1 VSRPVRVARGLAAL
15 TVLVVLVVGVP
26 WALATF
32 IGWPLPHALPAWSQL
47 HAGLTADAI
56 PNRVL
61 LDVLACVCWLAWAVL
76 SASVV
81 TEAAAA
87 MRGRSA
93 PRLWLAGPAQPL
105 AAHLVAAIALA
116 LLVLPRPAEPA
127 RPALAATLPAAT
139 AAVMFSAGSTGSPTA
154 PGAMS
159 VGIPASDAVPD
170 ASTVTR
176 PYLVQR
182 GDTLWGIATRE
193 LGDPYRWPE
202 IFEINRDRP
211 QPDGRALTDPNRIW
225 PGWTLLIPA
234 AVAPPSPPPLTA
246 PTPAPVR
253 QPPGTIG
260 AVPTLPPRVAAHAAP
275 APRASGPEES
285 HRPAATTI
293 QLDSGSLLA
302 ASFAAGVLATLGLG
316 RLRRRRS
323 YRPAAPQPGRCLD
336 PAPLGPTLRRL
347 ATQIRH
353 DDPLHLAPDGVQDG
367 VDGDA
372 RPERSATPALLEIG
386 IRGDAPVHLDL
397 TRWSRLTLT
406 GPATESV
413 ARAWVAA
420 LVLAARPGDVE
431 ILTTEPL
438 AHRLVPGLSNA
449 AAVRCTPTND
459 ILLAELTA
467 VVIGR
472 TRRLTDAELPDA
484 ATYRQRHPED
494 PFPLI
499 VTLLGDVSDEAV
511 GRWQAATPDASR
523 LHIVT
528 ISLGEPGFGASC
540 IQVGA
545 DGTVAGATPAEL
557 AEQLAAARL
566 FTMTQA
572 DAAELLEPIARHH
585 LQAAAEEQ
593 ADEQTAGPG
602 PAPPRHGGMR
612 EPADQWPD
620 LPDLAA
626 TSPRPIEVSVL
637 GRSRISAHGQE
648 ITSRLR
654 GSAKELLT
662 WYLLRPDGAPAE
674 AAIDALWP
682 DVPPE
687 RGPERFWNALGNLR
701 SRLRDPHGGS
711 EIEVLA
717 KAGDH
722 YRPQAELL
730 AVDLWEFQQ
739 ALGQAA
745 HAQSDD
751 VTREALE
758 RAVSLYRGPFVDGAD
773 YLWVEPIREDL
784 HRRALDAHMRLA
796 ELRAESNQHEAAIE
810 VLEHA
815 IEVDPICEE
824 AYRRLI
830 ALQARLDRT
839 DAAQRAWRLLQGRL
853 AELEL
858 DPEPNT
864 EALVQQCGVHPRR
877 TAGLRLSVRSS
888 PVVPVR
894 RASP

>member
-26 WALATF
+26 WALVTF
-32 IGWPLPHALPAWSQL
+32 IGWPLPHALPGWSQL
-47 HAGLTADAI
+47 HAGLTANAI

-61 LDVLACVCWLAWAVL
+61 LDALACVCWLAWAVL
-76 SASVV
+76 ATSVA

-87 MRGRSA
+87 MRGRGA
-93 PRLWLAGPAQPL
+93 PRLPLAGPAQPL

-127 RPALAATLPAAT
+127 RPGLAATLPAA
-139 AAVMFSAGSTGSPTA
+139 AVVFSASSTGSPAA
-154 PGAMS
+154 PGALS
-159 VGIPASDAVPD
+159 VGAPASDPVPGG
-170 ASTVTR
+170 STVTQ

-202 IFEINRDRP
+202 IFELNRDHP

-234 AVAPPSPPPLTA
+234 AVAPPVPPPSTA
-246 PTPAPVR
+246 PTPAPIR
-253 QPPGTIG
+253 QPPATIRS
-260 AVPTLPPRVAAHAAP
+260 VPTLPPPPLASPNAP
-275 APRASGPEES
+275 APRAGAPAER
-285 HRPAATTI
+285 HRTAATAI
-293 QLDSGSLLA
+293 QLDSDSMLA
-302 ASFAAGVLATLGLG
+302 ASFAAGVLASLGLG
-316 RLRRRRS
+316 RLRRRRA
-323 YRPAAPQPGRCLD
+323 YRPAVPQPGRCLD

-347 ATQIRH
+347 ATQMRH
-353 DDPLHLAPDGVQDG
+353 DDPLGLDPDASPDGVLDS
-367 VDGDA
+367 VDGGA
-372 RPERSATPALLEIG
+372 GPERFATPALLEVG
-386 IRGDAPVHLDL
+386 VRGDAPVRLDL
-397 TRWSRLTLT
+397 TRWSGLTLT
-406 GPATESV
+406 GQAAKDV

-431 ILTTEPL
+431 LLTTELL
-438 AHRLVPGLSNA
+438 AHRLLPGLSDT

-459 ILLAELTA
+459 TLLVELSA

-472 TRRLTDAELPDA
+472 TRRLADAELPDA

-494 PFPLI
+494 PFPLL
-499 VTLLGDVSDEAV
+499 VTLIQHLPEEAV
-511 GRWQAATPDASR
+511 GRWQAATPDAAR
-523 LHIVT
+523 LHIAT
-528 ISLGEPGFGASC
+528 ISLGGPGSGGCC
-540 IQVGA
+540 IEVGA
-545 DGTVAGATPAEL
+545 DGTVVGATPAEL
-557 AEQLAAARL
+557 AEQLAGARL
-566 FTMTQA
+566 FAMTQA
-572 DAAELLEPIARHH
+572 DVAELLEPIARHH
-585 LQAAAEEQ
+585 LQAAAEEP
-593 ADEQTAGPG
+593 AVEQIAGPG
-602 PAPPRHGGMR
+602 PGPPRDGGMR
-612 EPADQWPD
+612 GAADPWPD

-626 TSPRPIEVSVL
+626 TSPRPIEVSLL
-637 GRSRISAHGQE
+637 GRGRISAHGQE

-711 EIEVLA
+711 EVEVLA

-722 YRPQAELL
+722 YRPQAKLL

-751 VTREALE
+751 VAREALE

-784 HRRALDAHMRLA
+784 HRRALDAHLRLA
-796 ELRAESNQHEAAIE
+796 ELHAQADHREVAIE
-810 VLEHA
+810 VLEHT

-839 DAAQRAWRLLQGRL
+839 DAAQRTWRLLQGRL
-853 AELEL
+853 AELDLE
-858 DPEPNT
+858 PEPIT
-864 EALVQQCGVHPRR
+864 VALYGQVV
-877 TAGLRLSVRSS
+877 TKVRE
-888 PVVPVR
+888 PVR
-894 RASP
+894 PR

>member
-26 WALATF
+26 WALVTF

-47 HAGLTADAI
+47 HAGLTANTI
-56 PNRVL
+56 PSRVL

-76 SASVV
+76 ATSVV
-81 TEAAAA
+81 TEVAAA

-127 RPALAATLPAAT
+127 RSALAATLPAAT
-139 AAVMFSAGSTGSPTA
+139 AAVVFGASSTGSPTA
-154 PGAMS
+154 PGALS
-159 VGIPASDAVPD
+159 VGAPASDPVPG

-202 IFEINRDRP
+202 IFEVNRDHP
-211 QPDGRALTDPNRIW
+211 QPDERALTDPNRIW

-234 AVAPPSPPPLTA
+234 AVAPPALPPPAATGA
-246 PTPAPVR
+246 APAPR
-253 QPPGTIG
+253 PSAPAG
-260 AVPTLPPRVAAHAAP
+260 AVPTLPPRVAARAAP
-275 APRASGPEES
+275 APRANGPEES

-323 YRPAAPQPGRCLD
+323 YRPAVPQPGRCLD

-347 ATQIRH
+347 ATQMRR
-353 DDPLHLAPDGVQDG
+353 DDPLHLAPDASPDGVQDRL
-367 VDGDA
+367 DGDA
-372 RPERSATPALLEIG
+372 RPERSATPALLEVG
-386 IRGDAPVHLDL
+386 VRGDAPVHLDL

-438 AHRLVPGLSNA
+438 AHRLVPGLSDA
-449 AAVRCTPTND
+449 AAVRCTPTNET
-459 ILLAELTA
+459 LLVELTA

-472 TRRLTDAELPDA
+472 TRRLTDADLPDA

-494 PFPLI
+494 PFPLL
-499 VTLLGDVSDEAV
+499 VTLIGDVSEEAV

-523 LHIVT
+523 LHIAT
-528 ISLGEPGFGASC
+528 ISLGGPGFGACC
-540 IQVGA
+540 IEVGA
-545 DGTVAGATPAEL
+545 DGTVAGATQAEL
-557 AEQLAAARL
+557 AGQLAGTRL

-593 ADEQTAGPG
+593 AVEQIAGPG
-602 PAPPRHGGMR
+602 PAGPRDGGMR
-612 EPADQWPD
+612 ESADPWPD

-751 VTREALE
+751 VAREALE

-784 HRRALDAHMRLA
+784 HRRALDAHLRLA
-796 ELRAESNQHEAAIE
+796 ELHAQADHREVAIE
-810 VLEHA
+810 VLEHT

-824 AYRRLI
+824 AYRRLM
-830 ALQARLDRT
+830 ALQARLDRA
-839 DAAQRAWRLLQGRL
+839 DAAQRTWRLLQGRL
-853 AELEL
+853 AELDLE
-858 DPEPNT
+858 PEPIT
-864 EALVQQCGVHPRR
+864 VALYGQVV
-877 TAGLRLSVRSS
+877 TKVRE
-888 PVVPVR
+888 PVR
-894 RASP
+894 PR